1 MANFLIF
8 ARLLVFEQRLVTLQ
22 AVSQN
27 FWSQNGHVLVTSVW
41 SREFYL
47 NIKNRYLFNLT
58 IKTNFPNHIKKKMYK
73 IIYFLKSITYH
84 IFKGKK
90 NLKSGEI

>member
-1 MANFLIF
+1 MLRL
-8 ARLLVFEQRLVTLQ
+8 ARSQ

-47 NIKNRYLFNLT
+47 NVKNRYIFNLT
-58 IKTNFPNHIKKKMYK
+58 IRINFPNHIKIEIYK
-73 IIYFLKSITYH
+73 TIYFLKSITYNM
-84 IFKGKK
+84 FKAKK
-90 NLKSGEI
+90 TSNQGRFEA